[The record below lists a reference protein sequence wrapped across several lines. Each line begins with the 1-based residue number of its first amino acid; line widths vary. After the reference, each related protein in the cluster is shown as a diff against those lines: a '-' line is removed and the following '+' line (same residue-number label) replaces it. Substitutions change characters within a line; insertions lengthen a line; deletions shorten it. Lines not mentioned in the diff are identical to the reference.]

1 MNKLLAVAMIAGL
14 ISAVIDL
21 VKRLISLARLGI
33 RANSDFADIS
43 DLTPDYSTGQV
54 RSLPRRDGDAPRD
67 VITGRQSGE
76 SSRFPGVGP

>member
-1 MNKLLAVAMIAGL
+1 MNKLLAIAMIAGL

-21 VKRLISLARLGI
+21 VKRLISLTRLGI

-54 RSLPRRDGDAPRD
+54 RGLPRRDDDVPRD
-67 VITGRQSGE
+67 VATGRQSGQV
-76 SSRFPGVGP
+76 SRFPGVEP